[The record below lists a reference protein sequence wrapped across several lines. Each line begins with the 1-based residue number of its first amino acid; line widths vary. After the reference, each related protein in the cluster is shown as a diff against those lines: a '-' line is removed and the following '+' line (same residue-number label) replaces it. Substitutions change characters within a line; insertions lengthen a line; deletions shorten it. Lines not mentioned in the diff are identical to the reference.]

1 MSFRRH
7 ENDENIG
14 NSLEESSDIS
24 QDRACVQATTTQGA
38 RERKPTDK
46 GREYFCSLKKKAA
59 LEIKER
65 FLKELSDFEKKI
77 TECNSVI
84 EINQQISLLSEK
96 WNLTSKTLD
105 D

>member
-7 ENDENIG
+7 ENDDNIG
-14 NSLEESSDIS
+14 NSLSDIS

-65 FLKELSDFEKKI
+65 F
-77 TECNSVI
+77 
-84 EINQQISLLSEK
+84 
-96 WNLTSKTLD
+96 
-105 D
+105 